1 MNFEITSSHF
11 KFRAHQNGLSLK
23 GQLPVETD
31 IVGIFGSSGSG
42 KSTLLK
48 AVAGIHSASFETLNI
63 DYNQQLW
70 QDVNAV
76 DRPFVIVSD
85 KTHLFPHLDVK
96 QNLDFVVK
104 HGKKTSNIPYTLDDV
119 IHWCGI
125 KHLLQRAINALS
137 SGEKQR
143 IIFAR
148 ALMSGK
154 PVMLL
159 DEAFSAI
166 DWHSRDQFASLLR
179 KLKRD
184 YKMQFVMVSHSLK
197 ELAMCCDHIV
207 WIEQGE
213 VVSQGPSKKLVTQIS
228 STNNQPT
235 LSQLSVKFDARLAQ
249 YQLTR
254 WQVEGTEKL
263 LLFSHI
269 SDSDD
274 ELEYLVIDGSKV
286 VINKE
291 SSQSSSMVNQLPA
304 TIQSVEQKQNYVLIT
319 LTVNGQT
326 ILAEISAMS
335 QERMALDAGQTVY
348 AQFKVV

>member
-1 MNFEITSSHF
+1 MKFDVRSADFEFHSH
-11 KFRAHQNGLSLK
+11 QYGLSLK
-23 GQLPVETD
+23 GELPIETD
-31 IVGIFGSSGSG
+31 IVGVFGSSGSG

-48 AVAGIHSASFETLNI
+48 AIAGLHSAYFEEQLV
-63 DYNQQLW
+63 DYDQRHW
-70 QDVNAV
+70 QDVNPV
-76 DRPFVIVSD
+76 ERPFVLVSD
-85 KTHLFPHLDVK
+85 KTPLFPHLDVQ

-104 HGKKTSNIPYTLDDV
+104 HKGLTLNLPFTQADV

-125 KHLLQRAINALS
+125 KHLMQRTVTSLS

-166 DWHSRDQFASLLR
+166 DWHSRNQFTALLR
-179 KLKRD
+179 KLKHE
-184 YKMQFVMVSHSLK
+184 YKMHFVMVSHSLK
-197 ELAMCCDHIV
+197 ELAMCCDHLV
-207 WIEQGE
+207 WIEQGK
-213 VVSQGPSKKLVTQIS
+213 VVSQGKSKYLVTEIS
-228 STNNQPT
+228 SANNQPT
-235 LSQLSVKFDARLAQ
+235 LSQLSVKFDAKLEQ

-254 WQVEGTEKL
+254 WLIAGIEKRP
-263 LLFSHI
+263 LFSHI
-269 SDSDD
+269 GDND
-274 ELEYLVIDGSKV
+274 EALEYLVLDGSKI

-291 SSQSSSMVNQLPA
+291 HSLSSSMVNQLPA
-304 TIQSVEQKQNYVLIT
+304 TVYSIEMKQNYVLVT
-319 LTVNGQT
+319 LVANGQT

-335 QERMALDAGQTVY
+335 QERMALDVGQTVF